1 MDEQQFIKKKKK
13 KRTAQENK
21 RNRRRRADRER
32 IMEKWRKAREGSAAE
47 GCKITDIFMS
57 EGCGSKSYH
66 YLSLIDSTF

>member
-1 MDEQQFIKKKKK
+1 MDEQQFIKKKKR

-32 IMEKWRKAREGSAAE
+32 IKWRKAREESAAE

-66 YLSLIDSTF
+66 HLSLIDSTF